1 MARFFCAV
9 KRICIESPTNPSDA
23 YKMHYGNL
31 RWVDID
37 RLDKRSKV
45 VVCPIASLEQH
56 GHHLPLL
63 TDTIL
68 VSEVARRCHETLG
81 DQMLLTPTLW
91 VGASDHHLDFPGTV
105 SVPYR
110 LYIDLIKAML
120 RSFLMAG
127 FEKILFLNG
136 HGGNVAPGESAI
148 YELASESEACD
159 AAYVVLGSY
168 WTIAASAMDAEA
180 HGMKTPNLTHACEY
194 ETSMML
200 AIDERLV
207 TLGAAVGHA
216 TNLLGLPKGVASAG
230 RFHRMTATGAMGN
243 PAFSTAEKG
252 ESLLRAIH
260 GEVVKLI
267 RQMSAWPKR
276 EVLGPAR
283 P

>member
-1 MARFFCAV
+1 
-9 KRICIESPTNPSDA
+9 
-23 YKMHYGNL
+23 MHYGHL
-31 RWVDID
+31 RWLDID
-37 RLDKRSKV
+37 ALDKSNKV

-68 VSEVARRCHETLG
+68 VSEVARRAHETLG
-81 DQMLLTPTLW
+81 DEILLTPTLW

-127 FEKILFLNG
+127 FQKILFLNG

-148 YELASESEACD
+148 YELASESEVCD

-168 WTIAASAMDAEA
+168 WTIAARALSPEA
-180 HGMKTPNLTHACEY
+180 HGMNTPNLTHACEY

-200 AIDERLV
+200 AIDERFV
-207 TLGAAVGHA
+207 TMGAAKGHA
-216 TNLLGLPKGVASAG
+216 TNLLALPKGVASAG
-230 RFHRMTATGAMGN
+230 RFRRMTATGAMGN
-243 PAFSTAEKG
+243 PEFSTAAKG
-252 ESLLRAIH
+252 ESLLFAINE
-260 GEVVKLI
+260 EVVKLI
-267 RQMSAWPKR
+267 RQMTSWPKR
-276 EVLGPAR
+276 EVLGPVRA
-283 P
+283 

>member
-1 MARFFCAV
+1 
-9 KRICIESPTNPSDA
+9 
-23 YKMHYGNL
+23 MHYGSL

-37 RLDKRSKV
+37 RLDKSNKV

-63 TDTIL
+63 TDTHL
-68 VSEVARRCHETLG
+68 VSEVARRAHETLG
-81 DQMLLTPTLW
+81 DQILLTPTLW
-91 VGASDHHLDFPGTV
+91 VGASDHHLDYPGTV

-110 LYIDLIKAML
+110 LYIDLIKSIL

-127 FEKILFLNG
+127 FQKVLFLNG

-148 YELASESEACD
+148 YELATESEACD

-168 WTIAASAMDAEA
+168 WTIAAEAMDAA
-180 HGMKTPNLTHACEY
+180 RHGMETSHLTHACEY

-207 TLGAAVGHA
+207 TLGAAKGHA
-216 TNLLGLPKGVASAG
+216 TNLLGLPKGVAAAG
-230 RFHRMTATGAMGN
+230 RFRRMTATGAMGA
-243 PAFSTAEKG
+243 PEHSTAAKG
-252 ESLLRAIH
+252 ESLLAAIH
-260 GEVVKLI
+260 GEVVKLV
-267 RQMSAWPKR
+267 RQMVAWPPR
-276 EVLGPAR
+276 EILGPLR

>member
-1 MARFFCAV
+1 
-9 KRICIESPTNPSDA
+9 
-23 YKMHYGNL
+23 MHYGHL
-31 RWVDID
+31 RWLDID
-37 RLDKRSKV
+37 SLDKSSKV

-68 VSEVARRCHETLG
+68 VSEVARRAHDTLG
-81 DQMLLTPTLW
+81 DQILLTPTLW

-120 RSFLMAG
+120 RSFLSAG
-127 FEKILFLNG
+127 FEKVLFLNG

-168 WTIAASAMDAEA
+168 WNIAAGAMSPEK
-180 HGMKTPNLTHACEY
+180 HGMQTPSLTHACEY

-207 TLGAAVGHA
+207 TLSAAKGHA
-216 TNLLGLPKGVASAG
+216 TNLLNLPKGVASAG
-230 RFHRMTATGAMGN
+230 RFRRMTATGAMGQ
-243 PAFSTAEKG
+243 PELSDAAKG
-252 ESLLRAIH
+252 ESLLCAIH
-260 GEVVKLI
+260 EEVVKLI
-267 RQMSAWPKR
+267 QQMVQWPKR
-276 EVLGPAR
+276 PLLGPQK
-283 P
+283 PDT

>member
-1 MARFFCAV
+1 
-9 KRICIESPTNPSDA
+9 
-23 YKMHYGNL
+23 MHYGHQC
-31 RWVDID
+31 WVDID
-37 RLDKRSKV
+37 KLDKSKKV

-68 VSEVARRCHETLG
+68 VTEVARRVHERLG
-81 DQMLLTPTLW
+81 DEILLTPTLW

-148 YELASESEACD
+148 YELASESEVCD
-159 AAYVVLGSY
+159 AAYIVLGSY
-168 WTIAASAMDAEA
+168 WTIAAGAISAEA
-180 HGMKTPNLTHACEY
+180 HGMQTPNLTHACEY

-207 TLGAAVGHA
+207 TLGAAKGHE
-216 TNLLGLPKGVASAG
+216 TNLLKLPKGVAAAG
-230 RFHRMTATGAMGN
+230 RFRRMTATGAMGN
-243 PAFSTAEKG
+243 PELSTAAKG
-252 ESLLRAIH
+252 ESLLNAIDE
-260 GEVVKLI
+260 EVVKLI
-267 RQMSAWPKR
+267 RQMISWPKR
-276 EVLGPAR
+276 PLLGPQR

>member
-1 MARFFCAV
+1 
-9 KRICIESPTNPSDA
+9 
-23 YKMHYGNL
+23 MHYGHL
-31 RWVDID
+31 RWLDIEK
-37 RLDKRSKV
+37 LDKRSKV

-68 VSEVARRCHETLG
+68 ASEVARRVHETLG
-81 DQMLLTPTLW
+81 DEILLTPTLW
-91 VGASDHHLDFPGTV
+91 VGASDHHLDYPGTV

-127 FEKILFLNG
+127 FEKVLFLNG
-136 HGGNVAPGESAI
+136 HGGNVAPGECAI
-148 YELASESEACD
+148 YELATESEACD

-168 WTIAASAMDAEA
+168 WTIAADAMAAEK
-180 HGMKTPNLTHACEY
+180 HSMETPNLTHACEY

-207 TLGAAVGHA
+207 TLGAAKGHE

-230 RFHRMTATGAMGN
+230 RFRRMTATGAMGR
-243 PAFSTAEKG
+243 PELSSEAKG
-252 ESLLRAIH
+252 ESLLQAIH
-260 GEVVKLI
+260 EEVVKLI
-267 RQMSAWPKR
+267 RKMVSWPPR
-276 EVLGPAR
+276 QILGPVR

>member
-1 MARFFCAV
+1 
-9 KRICIESPTNPSDA
+9 
-23 YKMHYGNL
+23 MHYGHL
-31 RWVDID
+31 RWIDID
-37 RLDKRSKV
+37 SLDKSSKV

-68 VSEVARRCHETLG
+68 VTEVARRVHETLG
-81 DQMLLTPTLW
+81 DQILLTPTLW
-91 VGASDHHLDFPGTV
+91 VGASDHHLDFSGTV

-110 LYIDLIKAML
+110 LYIDLIKAIL
-120 RSFLMAG
+120 RSFLSAG

-168 WTIAASAMDAEA
+168 WTIAASTMAQPK
-180 HGMKTPNLTHACEY
+180 HGMETASLSHACEY

-200 AIDERLV
+200 AIDERHV
-207 TLGAAVGHA
+207 TLAAAKGHE
-216 TNLLGLPKGVASAG
+216 TNLLNLPKGVASAG
-230 RFHRMTATGAMGN
+230 RFRRMTATGAMGR
-243 PAFSTAEKG
+243 PELSTAAKG
-252 ESLLRAIH
+252 ESLLVAIH
-260 GEVVKLI
+260 EEVVNLV
-267 RQMSAWPKR
+267 RQMGKWPKR
-276 EVLGPAR
+276 PLLGPQR